1 MKLTKRSIDSLPLP
15 ETGQVLYWDDELP
28 GYGLRV
34 TKGAKTFIVQRRVA
48 GKSVRVTLG
57 QYGPL
62 TPNQA
67 RKLAVKNLSELVQGV
82 NINAEKEAAKVR
94 GVTLNEAFAA
104 YLDNRRLS
112 PRTVASYQETMK
124 LAFADWGTLP
134 VSTINRTMIERRF
147 TALSAPRSPRT
158 DKDDIP
164 VEGGT
169 PQKPRLATAN
179 RHFRILR
186 AVLNFA
192 MEKYSTADGEP
203 LIPSNPVTRLSVLR
217 KWHRIERRTRHLE
230 PHQLKAWFAALEHKP
245 EDSDHRNTV
254 RDFCAFVLLTGCR
267 EQEAARLTWKDVN
280 LDAAKVTLQETKN
293 HRTHVLPVGPWL
305 AELLERRQQNRISQF
320 VFPAENQ
327 SGHLLN
333 HRKAILAI
341 GADSGVEFRLHDLRR
356 TFASIASVHL
366 ERSLSAYTLKRLLN
380 HSSGGDVTGGYV
392 QVGIEDLREPMRQI
406 EDFVLKCAGLRE
418 SAPVVKLAVAPAH
431 QGVSL
436 DAAR

>member
-62 TPNQA
+62 TPDQA

-82 NINAEKEAAKVR
+82 NVNAEKQAEKLQ
-94 GVTLNEAFAA
+94 GVTFAEAYQAFVKSRTLTANTLGQYERA
-104 YLDNRRLS
+104 VRL
-112 PRTVASYQETMK
+112 T
-124 LAFADWGTLP
+124 FADWSGKPLTA
-134 VSTINRTMIERRF
+134 INRAMIERQFEEASKRG
-147 TALSAPRSPRT
+147 
-158 DKDDIP
+158 
-164 VEGGT
+164 E
-169 PQKPRLATAN
+169 ATAN
-179 RHFRILR
+179 RDFRFLR

-192 MEKYSTADGEP
+192 MEKYSTPDGEP
-203 LIPSNPVTRLSVLR
+203 LIPSNPCQRLTALK
-217 KWHRIERRTRHLE
+217 KWHRIERRTRHIE

-245 EDSDHRNTV
+245 EDSDHQNAI

-267 EQEAARLTWKDVN
+267 EQEAARLTWKDVD
-280 LDAAKVTLQETKN
+280 LDAGKVTFEETKN

-305 AELLERRQQNRISQF
+305 AELLERRRQNRTSAY
-320 VFPAENQ
+320 VFPAENK

-333 HRKAILAI
+333 HRKSILAI
-341 GADSGVEFRLHDLRR
+341 CKDSGVEFRCHDLRR
-356 TFASIASVHL
+356 TFASIATVHL

-380 HSSGGDVTGGYV
+380 HSSGGDVTAGYV
-392 QVGIEDLREPMRQI
+392 QVGIEDLREPMKQI
-406 EDFVLKCAGLRE
+406 EDFVLKCAGLKA
-418 SAPVVKLAVAPAH
+418 SAPVVKLDVATANRRA
-431 QGVSL
+431 SL
-436 DAAR
+436 DAA

>member
-1 MKLTKRSIDSLPLP
+1 MKLTKRSIDSLPMP
-15 ETGQVLYWDDELP
+15 EAGQALYWDDELP

-57 QYGPL
+57 KYGQL
-62 TPNQA
+62 TPDQA
-67 RKLAVKNLSELVQGV
+67 RKLASKNLAELVQGV
-82 NINAEKEAAKVR
+82 NINAAKEAEKAQ
-94 GVTLNEAFAA
+94 GVILNEAIDA
-104 YLDNRRLS
+104 YLTSRQLTAKTLKDYREAQRNAFGDWLRLPIKAIS
-112 PRTVASYQETMK
+112 RA
-124 LAFADWGTLP
+124 
-134 VSTINRTMIERRF
+134 MIERRF
-147 TALSAPRSPRT
+147 DEWTKRS
-158 DKDDIP
+158 
-164 VEGGT
+164 
-169 PQKPRLATAN
+169 QAAAN
-179 RHFRILR
+179 RHFRFLR

-192 MEKYSTADGEP
+192 MEKYSTPDGEP
-203 LIPSNPVTRLSVLR
+203 LIPSNPCNRLTALKR
-217 KWHRIERRTRHLE
+217 WHRIERRTRHLE

-267 EQEAARLTWKDVN
+267 EQEAARLTWKDVD
-280 LDAAKVTLQETKN
+280 LDAAKVTFQETKN

-380 HSSGGDVTGGYV
+380 HSSGGDVTSGYV
-392 QVGIEDLREPMRQI
+392 QVGIEDLREPMRQV
-406 EDFVLKCAGLRE
+406 EDFVLKCAGLKE
-418 SAPVVKLAVAPAH
+418 SAPVVKLAVAPTSARAAN
-431 QGVSL
+431 QSAGL
-436 DAAR
+436 DATR